1 MRLTWEVGTVEDAAS
16 DMVLV
21 LVVTV
26 VLTLGGSFLMLCTSV
41 CRGKYKRRTLEQY
54 PAGQVRGPK
63 EGGEGYGG
71 VPCGPR
77 LRTS

>member
-1 MRLTWEVGTVEDAAS
+1 MGTVEDAAS